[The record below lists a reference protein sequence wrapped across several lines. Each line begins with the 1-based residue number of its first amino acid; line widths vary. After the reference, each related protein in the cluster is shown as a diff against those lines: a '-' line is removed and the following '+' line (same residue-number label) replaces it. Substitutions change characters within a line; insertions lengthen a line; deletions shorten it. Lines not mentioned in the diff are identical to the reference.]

1 LKSLLRFIYYSQERA
16 KFFREPKIKRI
27 QEERIKLLDSGTK
40 KLIIFLIPGADYFTG
55 KDKISGGIMSI
66 ISLAEESVK
75 LKPIHQAEVIVV
87 TFPRQHLIDKHVQF
101 KNRTDVFRYSQLQ
114 RYFHRVDEVLIHLP
128 EYLCGYF
135 LSLWHGSDLNWL
147 KNVNRRHINI
157 LNQSITLMP
166 ALKDIERLKECA
178 NLVTATTAH
187 QQYCSQKYRDAYQI
201 PLHKFSVWIS
211 PENYFFRQY
220 EEKENRMV
228 VSPDEHPEKEAILG
242 RLGTIP
248 NLQIVVI
255 QGLTYEQYKETIAK
269 AKWSLTFG
277 EGLDGYLIEPIFS
290 GAIGFALYNDY
301 FFTNDF
307 ANWQTLYKSTEELS
321 NRIVSDI
328 CKLDPAENFIPYQQ
342 QQFALCAKY
351 YSKKEYKA
359 NIASFYRK
367 EYTYA

>member
-1 LKSLLRFIYYSQERA
+1 M
-16 KFFREPKIKRI
+16 
-27 QEERIKLLDSGTK
+27 LDSGTK

-75 LKPIHQAEVIVV
+75 LKPIHEAEVIVV

-101 KNRTDVFRYSQLQ
+101 KNRTDVFRYSQLHC
-114 RYFHRVDEVLIHLP
+114 YFQSVDEVLIHLP

-135 LSLWHGSDLNWL
+135 LNLWHESDLNWL

-157 LNQSITLMP
+157 LNQSVTLMP
-166 ALKDIERLKECA
+166 SLKDIQLLKKCA

-211 PENYFFRQY
+211 PEKYFFRTY
-220 EEKENRMV
+220 EEKENLMV
-228 VSPDEHPEKEAILG
+228 VSPDEHPEREAILG

-255 QGLTYEQYKETIAK
+255 QDLTYEQYKEMIAK

-290 GAIGFALYNDY
+290 GAIGFAVYNDV
-301 FFTNDF
+301 FFTDDF
-307 ANWQTLYKSTEELS
+307 INWKTLYKSSAELAEK
-321 NRIVSDI
+321 IVFDVG
-328 CKLDPAENFIPYQQ
+328 KLDHAEEFKRYQR
-342 QQFALCAKY
+342 QQFELCEKY
-351 YSKKEYKA
+351 YSQEEYKA
-359 NIASFYRK
+359 NLAAFYRK